1 MNNLTTLDLI
11 NIISFLISLENLEA
25 NLTQNDKQDLQSD
38 LSSKADIILK
48 EIHSHLEK
56 QDKKL
61 DQILGL
67 LEKLSS

>member
-1 MNNLTTLDLI
+1 MNNLTALDFI
-11 NIISFLISLENLEA
+11 NLLSFYLSLENLEA

-56 QDKKL
+56 
-61 DQILGL
+61 
-67 LEKLSS
+67 